1 MLAMLNKR
9 RPRLATLIL
18 ILSAAALALAG
29 CADNTPTI
37 TDAIDDSSPTQMQ
50 SEEETTDESTAPD
63 SEEEGPPEVAGT
75 VAAPEFPAG
84 LDWINVDA
92 PLTLESLRGKV
103 VLLDFWTYGC
113 INCIHMFPVLAQLE
127 DKYGDELVVIGVH
140 SAKFANE
147 GQTENIRQIVQRYG
161 LRHPVINDDEFAVW
175 QLYRANA
182 WPSFALIDP
191 RGNLYAMD
199 AGEIPFEA
207 FDRVIGEM
215 VAYFDSTGEL
225 DRSPLDLDLEG
236 SGDPATPLRFPGKV
250 LADEA
255 GGRLFI
261 ADSNHHRIVVA
272 DLTTYE
278 VLDVIGAGQSGL
290 VDGDFE
296 TARFNTPQGMALDGD
311 TLYVA
316 DTNNHA
322 IRAIDLAAQT
332 VTTIAGTGIRGN
344 FGFPGGEPI
353 PEAPTAIDLRSPW
366 DVELGDDG
374 LLYIAMAGTH
384 QIWTLNLNTD
394 RLEVV
399 VGSGREALFDDT
411 LLNSGLAQPGGLYY
425 ADGLLY
431 FADSESSSIR
441 VADFENDEVRTVAGP
456 LENNLFDFGDVDGVV
471 GTSRIQHPL
480 DVVGTPE
487 GLLYIADTYNNKIK
501 LVDPATDETTSLFGL
516 GETGGFRDGDSESAQ
531 FDEPGGLDYADGRL
545 YVADTNNH
553 AIRVIDLAAGEV
565 NTITFPNPEA
575 LRIEEDVLV
584 VGGNQAADPDVV
596 LPEQTVAASAGQ
608 IVLALTLPEGFTI
621 NSLIDSFVTFSSDGN
636 HILFNE
642 DDLTSVVDETTIN
655 VPVELVAGEDT
666 LYADLTLYYC
676 RYGEEGICLIETVV
690 FEVPLDIQPGAA
702 GDEVVIEHTVEL
714 PEL

>member
-1 MLAMLNKR
+1 MLKR
-9 RPRLATLIL
+9 RR
-18 ILSAAALALAG
+18 LSAIMLPAILVVTALALAG
-29 CADNTPTI
+29 CATRTPTI
-37 TDAIDDSSPTQMQ
+37 TDLSGDGDTSPTQAQ
-50 SEEETTDESTAPD
+50 SEEATEETPSPD
-63 SEEEGPPEVAGT
+63 SEVRTPVVEGT
-75 VAAPEFPAG
+75 VPAPEFPTG

-92 PLTLESLRGKV
+92 PLTMEALRGKV

-113 INCIHMFPVLAQLE
+113 INCIHMLPVLAQLE
-127 DKYGDELVVIGVH
+127 DKYPDELVIIGVH

-161 LRHPVINDDEFAVW
+161 IRHPVINDDQFAVW

-182 WPSFALIDP
+182 WPSYALIDP
-191 RGNLYAMD
+191 RGHFYAMD
-199 AGEIPFEA
+199 TGEIPFELL
-207 FDRVIGEM
+207 DRVVGEM
-215 VAYFDSTGEL
+215 VAFFDSTGEL
-225 DRSPLDLDLEG
+225 DRSPLELDPEG

-261 ADSNHHRIVVA
+261 ADSNHHRIVIA

-278 VLDVIGAGQSGL
+278 VLDVVGAGRAGL
-290 VDGDFE
+290 EDGDFE

-322 IRAIDLAAQT
+322 IRAVDLSTQT
-332 VTTIAGTGIRGN
+332 VTTIAGTGMRGDL
-344 FGFPGGEPI
+344 FTSGGAPI
-353 PEAPTAIDLRSPW
+353 PDAPTAVDLRSPW
-366 DVELGDDG
+366 DVELGEDG

-384 QIWTLNLNTD
+384 QIWALDLEAD
-394 RLEVV
+394 QLEVV
-399 VGSGREALFDDT
+399 VGDGREALLNYT
-411 LLNSGLAQPGGLYY
+411 LLLSELAQPSGLYY

-441 VADFENDEVRTVAGP
+441 VADFTTGVVRTLAGP
-456 LENNLFDFGDVDGVV
+456 LENTLFDFGDVDGPV
-471 GTSRIQHPL
+471 GVSRIQHPL

-487 GLLYIADTYNNKIK
+487 GPLYIVDTYNNKVK
-501 LVDPATDETTSLFGL
+501 RVNPATSQTTSVFGL
-516 GETGGFRDGDSESAQ
+516 GETGGFRDGDSGTAQ

-565 NTITFPNPEA
+565 STVAFPNPEA

-584 VGGNQAADPDVV
+584 VGGNQTADPDVV

-621 NSLIDSFVTFSSDGN
+621 NSLIDSFVTFSSDGD

-642 DDLTSVVDETTIN
+642 DDLTSVVDETTIR
-655 VPVELVAGEDT
+655 VPVELTAGEDT

-676 RYGEEGICLIETVV
+676 RYGEEGICLIDTEV

-702 GDEVVIEHTVEL
+702 GDEVVIEHAVEL